1 MCGIYHIGRELE
13 SAIESLVK
21 MIHRERYYSNQN
33 RFGEGVE
40 KQGEEAKKFSEGMAY
55 RGEDASRVVED
66 GVWQSVMILERD
78 IRPTEEAPVLA
89 RLEDRM
95 ILKNIR
101 WGLPGFQKGQ
111 VIFNARSETA
121 LEKGMFREGVL
132 RNRIVIPAV
141 SFYEWNRRKEKNV
154 FTRPDGRILYM
165 AGFCK
170 GTGEEERFTILTTAA
185 NESMLPVHDRMP
197 LILEESEIE
206 PWLYR
211 QDWTESLLRKVPGA
225 LSREAEYEQLSLF

>member
-1 MCGIYHIGRELE
+1 M
-13 SAIESLVK
+13 K
-21 MIHRERYYSNQN
+21 MVNRER
-33 RFGEGVE
+33 RREEG
-40 KQGEEAKKFSEGMAY
+40 AA
-55 RGEDASRVVED
+55 
-66 GVWQSVMILERD
+66 WQHVTIPERD
-78 IRPTEEAPVLA
+78 VRPTEEALVLA
-89 RLEDRM
+89 DVENQM
-95 ILKNIR
+95 ILRNVK

-111 VIFNARSETA
+111 VIFNARCETA
-121 LEKGMFREGVL
+121 LDKGMFREGVL
-132 RNRIVIPAV
+132 HGRIVIPAM

-154 FTRPDGRILYM
+154 FTRPDGRVIYM

-170 GTGEEERFTILTTAA
+170 GEGSEERFTILTTAA

-211 QDWTESLLRKVPGA
+211 EDWTESILRKVPKP